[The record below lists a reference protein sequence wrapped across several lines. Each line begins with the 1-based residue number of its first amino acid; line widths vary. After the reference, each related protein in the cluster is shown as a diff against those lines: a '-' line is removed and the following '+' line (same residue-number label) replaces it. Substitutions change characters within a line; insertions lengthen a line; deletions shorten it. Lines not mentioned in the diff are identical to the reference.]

1 MCDPV
6 CGEELETMITARRF
20 LSILCVAL
28 LLSACNMPAGPFG
41 SAPLATRTPLPDP
54 AASATPSPLP
64 PSATPAPEW
73 EELLPGFEL
82 RAMQMWIEGLDAP
95 VDVTVIRIDPARFA
109 IRIHYAPG
117 SPVDVSGWQQRLGA
131 LLVVNGGFF
140 QTNNQTNGLLFV
152 DGQRFGTSFDRHG
165 GMLTV
170 SGSTVSIRS
179 LAQYPFKSDE
189 FFDQAVQGRPMILY
203 PGGFPVQF
211 DDVAADLSRRTAVA
225 QDTQGRIVFFVI
237 DQGVVSLYQLR
248 DWMAGQTDLELFTAF
263 NLDGGYS
270 TGLELNAGGKSLSIA
285 SRAKIPGVIA
295 IYKK

>member
-1 MCDPV
+1 
-6 CGEELETMITARRF
+6 MITTCRF
-20 LSILCVAL
+20 VSILSLAL

-41 SAPLATRTPLPDP
+41 AAPAATRTPLPE
-54 AASATPSPLP
+54 AAAPVTPSLLP

-82 RAMQMWIEGLDAP
+82 RTMQLWIEGQAAP
-95 VDVTVIRIDPARFA
+95 ADVTVIRIDPARAA
-109 IRIHYAPG
+109 IRIHYSPG
-117 SPVDVSGWQQRLGA
+117 NPVDVSGWQQRLGA

-152 DGQRFGTSFDRHG
+152 DGQRYGKTFDRHG
-165 GMLTV
+165 GMLAV
-170 SGSTVSIRS
+170 SGSTVNIRA
-179 LAQYPFKSDE
+179 LAQYPYKSDE

-211 DDVAADLSRRTAVA
+211 DDVAADYSRRTAVA
-225 QDTQGRIVFFVI
+225 QDTQGRILFVVI
-237 DQGVVSLYQLR
+237 DRGIVSLYQLR
-248 DWMAGQTDLELFTAF
+248 DWMAGQTDLGLFAAF

-270 TGLELNAGGKSLSIA
+270 TGLELNAGGKSLSIK

-295 IYKK
+295 VYPKQP